1 MRLVISAFT
10 SAVTAILVLV
20 APVGANPA
28 FTIDDI
34 LSSSFPS
41 ALVGNPRGKL
51 VWPQATRGA
60 HNLWFAEA
68 PSFQGRQITHYT
80 EDDGQELSELCLSE
94 DGAVV
99 AFTRGEGTNA
109 HGEYPNPRH
118 LVAGVEQTV
127 FIVKTT
133 GGDPK
138 EVGKGHDPAL
148 SPDGKTVAFVT
159 AGQVWSAPVD
169 GSKKPEQLIHAR
181 GNAEGL
187 TWSPDGKFLA
197 FTSGRVQHSF
207 VAVYTPG
214 DKALRYLDASVD
226 NDGSATWSPDST
238 KVAFIRVPTSQE
250 AFDFGPRRA
259 NDAPWS
265 IRVADVASGKG
276 REIWHAQPGKG
287 SEFRELG
294 SDNQLFWA
302 AGDRVVFPWERSG
315 YLHLY
320 SVAASVAGS
329 ELAAEELTPGQFEVE
344 HVALSPD
351 RRILAYSSNQD
362 DIDRRHL
369 WRVSVAGG
377 AARRLTNSLDL
388 EWSPAFTGNDVA
400 FLRSDSKQPARASI
414 MTQSGVHDLDAH
426 WLPADF
432 PAPSSLVEPQQ
443 VIFPAA
449 DGLAIHGQLFLPQ
462 GGGAKRPAVIFLHG
476 GSRRQMLLGWHYM
489 FYYNQAYGFNQ
500 YLASKGY
507 VVLSINYRSGI
518 GYGLDFREAVNY
530 GATGASEFDDVL
542 GAGLYLRSR
551 PDVIGDK
558 IGLWGG
564 SYGGYLTALGLARA
578 SDLFAAGVDLHG
590 VHEWNDEIQNFVP
603 AYDPQKRQD
612 LARVAFQ
619 SSPMAFVDTWKSPV
633 LLIHGD
639 DDRNVNFRQTLMLV
653 EALRKRNVE
662 FEEIVFPDEIH
673 DLLLHEDWLTA
684 YHAADDFLGR
694 HLQH

>member
-1 MRLVISAFT
+1 MRLIVS
-10 SAVTAILVLV
+10 VLFF
-20 APVGANPA
+20 AASLAAGPS
-28 FTIDDI
+28 FTIDQI
-34 LSSSFPS
+34 LSSPFPNS
-41 ALVGNPRGKL
+41 LVANASGKV
-51 VWPQATRGA
+51 VWTESTKGV

-68 PSFQGRQITHYT
+68 PAFEGRQITHFT
-80 EDDGQELSELCLSE
+80 EDDGQEIGEICLSG
-94 DGAVV
+94 DGAWV
-99 AFTRGEGTNA
+99 AYTRGEGTNS

-118 LVAGVEQTV
+118 LTAGIEQTV
-127 FIVKTT
+127 FLVPT
-133 GGDPK
+133 GAGDPK
-138 EVGKGHDPAL
+138 EVGKGHDPAI
-148 SPDGKTVAFVT
+148 SPDGKTLAYVS

-181 GNAEGL
+181 GEAGEL
-187 TWSPDGKFLA
+187 AWSPDGKLLA
-197 FTSGRVQHSF
+197 FASVRVQHGF
-207 VAVYTPG
+207 IAVYTPG
-214 DKALRYLDASVD
+214 EKSLRYLDASVD
-226 NDGSATWSPDST
+226 NDLQPAWSPDST
-238 KVAFIRVPTSQE
+238 KVAFIRIPTSQD

-259 NDAPWS
+259 NDIPWS
-265 IRVADVASGKG
+265 IRVADVATGKG
-276 REIWHAQPGKG
+276 RQVWHALTGKG

-294 SDNQLFWA
+294 SETQLFWG
-302 AGDRVVFPWERSG
+302 AGDRIVFPWEHTG
-315 YLHLY
+315 YLHLN
-320 SVAASVAGS
+320 SVS
-329 ELAAEELTPGQFEVE
+329 LKDPNPMDLTPGDSEVE
-344 HVALSPD
+344 HVALSAD
-351 RRILAYSSNQD
+351 RRTLAYTSNEG
-362 DIDRRHL
+362 DIDRRHI
-369 WRVSVAGG
+369 WRADVAGG
-377 AARRLTNSLDL
+377 ALHRLTSATDL
-388 EWSPAFTGNDVA
+388 EWGPAFAGDAIV
-400 FLRSDSKQPARASI
+400 FLRADAKRPARASVWSK
-414 MTQSGVHDLDAH
+414 SGVHDMDAN

-462 GGGAKRPAVIFLHG
+462 DGRAQHPAVIFFHG

-507 VVLSINYRSGI
+507 VVLSVNYRSGI

-530 GATGASEFDDVL
+530 GATGASEFNDVL

-551 PDVIGDK
+551 PDVIPNK

-590 VHEWNDEIQNFVP
+590 VHEWNQEIQNFVP

-612 LARVAFQ
+612 LARVAFD
-619 SSPMAFVDTWKSPV
+619 SSPMASVDTWKSPV

-694 HLQH
+694 HLQK